1 MSVYLH
7 LHHAL
12 RIMRQEG
19 DYRKWGP
26 LIDALTPEQ
35 QAEVRPWLRD
45 RVRIAQYRQQDTK
58 TVPTSDFSKA
68 SSTGSRSI
76 GKTKAGSTR
85 SQPK

>member
-1 MSVYLH
+1 MTVYHHLH
-7 LHHAL
+7 LAL

-19 DYRKWGP
+19 DFRKWGP

-45 RVRIAQYRQQDTK
+45 RARIAQSRQQGTR

-68 SSTGSRSI
+68 SSTGSRYS
-76 GKTKAGSTR
+76 GKPKGGSTR
-85 SQPK
+85 SPRK